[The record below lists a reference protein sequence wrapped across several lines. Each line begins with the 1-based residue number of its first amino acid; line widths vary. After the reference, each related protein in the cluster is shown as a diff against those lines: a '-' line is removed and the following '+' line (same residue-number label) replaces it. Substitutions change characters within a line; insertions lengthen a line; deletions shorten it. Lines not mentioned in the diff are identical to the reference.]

1 MSGFINLDK
10 CFETCAV
17 TLLKCFTI
25 QLWQYGLP
33 CKVPLLTAPT
43 IPSLWRIS
51 NPYEWTLDWDGRQIV
66 RPSST
71 ISGTQ
76 LVTKLCCFFL
86 KLHTMKTSRKK
97 SPFMRP
103 GFFFFSQGFGLLEIF
118 YVCSCKWSVMERNY
132 VIRCCIIAI
141 YKPQES
147 I

>member
-76 LVTKLCCFFL
+76 LVTKLCLFFSE
-86 KLHTMKTSRKK
+86 TTYDEDFQKK
-97 SPFMRP
+97 IPVHETRLL
-103 GFFFFSQGFGLLEIF
+103 FFFSQGFGLWKYF
-118 YVCSCKWSVMERNY
+118 MYVPVNEVWWNVTMSFAV
-132 VIRCCIIAI
+132 V
-141 YKPQES
+141 
-147 I
+147 

>member
-1 MSGFINLDK
+1 MSGFINQDK

-76 LVTKLCCFFL
+76 LVTKLC
-86 KLHTMKTSRKK
+86 
-97 SPFMRP
+97 
-103 GFFFFSQGFGLLEIF
+103 GFFSETTYDEEFQKKNPRSWDPASFFSLKALNFWKYF
-118 YVCSCKWSVMERNY
+118 MYVPVNEVWWNVTMSFAV
-132 VIRCCIIAI
+132 V
-141 YKPQES
+141 
-147 I
+147 